1 MSIKYKKIIFSI
13 GVFILFLWIVNFAF
27 SSAKNFEDNLLR
39 LHVIPNSDSEKDQA
53 LKLDIRDKVLE
64 YMKENFYDVSSKDEM
79 VLSVSNNLDNIKMRV
94 QDLVKRSGEKYIV
107 DAKLVNMSFPNT
119 QYGLFTVPSG
129 EYDALRIVIGEGIG
143 ENWWCVLFPPL
154 CISNSTD
161 MTGVLNKDNKE
172 EVIEYAS
179 LAGFENNVIKQKD
192 CNKDSSEGISF
203 KLKFLDYF
211 R

>member
-1 MSIKYKKIIFSI
+1 MSIKYKKVLFSI

-27 SSAKNFEDNLLR
+27 SSAKNYEDNLLR
-39 LHVIPNSDSEKDQA
+39 LHVIPNSDSQKDQA
-53 LKLDIRDKVLE
+53 LKLDVRDKVLE

-79 VLSVSNNLDNIKMRV
+79 VLSVSNNLDNIKMLA
-94 QDLVKRSGEKYIV
+94 QDLVKRSGENYVV
-107 DAKLVNMSFPNT
+107 DTKLVNMKFPNT

-129 EYDALRIVIGEGIG
+129 DYDALRIVIGAGVG

-161 MTGVLNKDNKE
+161 ISGVLNKDNKE
-172 EVIEYAS
+172 EIIEYAS
-179 LAGFENNVIKQKD
+179 LAGVENNTIKQED
-192 CNKDSSEGISF
+192 CNKNSSEGIRF

>member
-1 MSIKYKKIIFSI
+1 MSIKYKKILFSI

-79 VLSVSNNLDNIKMRV
+79 VLSVSNNLDNIKMRA
-94 QDLVKRSGEKYIV
+94 QDLVKRSGEKYRV

-129 EYDALRIVIGEGIG
+129 DYDALRIVIGEGVG

-161 MTGVLNKDNKE
+161 MSNVLNKESKE
-172 EVIEYAS
+172 EIIEYAS
-179 LAGFENNVIKQKD
+179 LSGIENNAINQKD
-192 CNKDSSEGISF
+192 DNKNSSEGISF